1 MNRTLLSVILLAIFA
16 LLQAIPS
23 FGQDRSAP
31 VASERGEIHAEG
43 KADYTWVG
51 DGGEHLIHLLG
62 DVRFEGAPVEGKP
75 YSAESVTE
83 IVQTLADG
91 NRIRS
96 ENRVKI
102 YRDSKGRTRREES
115 LGKLGPWSTG
125 GEDLRIF
132 INDPVSNTH
141 WVLNPKDK
149 TARKM
154 ETPMLHQEPGGTA
167 VAVKMIVGERVGGTA
182 AGEHVAVD
190 AIHQEEHEARVAAAG
205 RFVRRIAIT
214 APVPGTASQGESL
227 GKRMIEGVEA
237 DGTRYTSVIPAGQI
251 GNEREIQVV
260 FERWHS
266 AELGVDVLTK
276 RSDPRSGEMTYSLKN
291 IQRTDP
297 LPTLFEPP
305 ADYEVVEGNV
315 LFQYPRQRR

>member
-1 MNRTLLSVILLAIFA
+1 MNRTALLAVFA
-16 LLQAIPS
+16 LLQATPS
-23 FGQDRSAP
+23 FGQDHSAP

-43 KADYTWVG
+43 EADYTWAG
-51 DGGEHLIHLLG
+51 DGGEHLIHLLR

-96 ENRVKI
+96 ENRAKI

-125 GEDLRIF
+125 GEGQRIF
-132 INDPVSNTH
+132 INNPVSNTH
-141 WVLNPKDK
+141 WVLNPKNK

-154 ETPMLHQEPGGTA
+154 GAPKLHRESGGTA
-167 VAVKMIVGERVGGTA
+167 VAVEMVQRKQLSETP
-182 AGEHVAVD
+182 AGEHATVN
-190 AIHQEEHEARVAAAG
+190 AIREEERQARVAAAG
-205 RFVRRIAIT
+205 RFERRIAVA
-214 APVPGTASQGESL
+214 APVSGTASPGESL

-251 GNEREIQVV
+251 GNEREIEVV

-305 ADYEVVEGNV
+305 ADYEVVEGSV
-315 LFQYPRQRR
+315 LFKYPRPTQ